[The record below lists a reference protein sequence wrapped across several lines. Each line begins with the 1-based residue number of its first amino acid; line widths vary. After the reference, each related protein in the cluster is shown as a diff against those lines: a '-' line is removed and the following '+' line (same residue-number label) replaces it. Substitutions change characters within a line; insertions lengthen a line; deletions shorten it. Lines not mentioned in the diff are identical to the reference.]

1 MKAHFEVADAP
12 GAGTG
17 RQLYGAQPRPPG
29 GFQLQR
35 EAA

>member
-1 MKAHFEVADAP
+1 MKAHFDVADAP

-17 RQLYGAQPRPPG
+17 RRIYDATRPPG